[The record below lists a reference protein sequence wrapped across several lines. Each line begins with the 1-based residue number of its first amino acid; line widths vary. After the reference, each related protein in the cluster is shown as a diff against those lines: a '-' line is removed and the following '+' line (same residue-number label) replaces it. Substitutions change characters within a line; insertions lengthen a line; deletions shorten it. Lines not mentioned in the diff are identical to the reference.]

1 MAPANAFLS
10 ELPFP
15 KWHQAYDSV
24 LRETDDRA
32 LFKRIEVAEAAIL
45 TRKEVLAHG
54 SDHHPERQAMEDAL
68 VNLQRLKRDR
78 LNWR

>member
-1 MAPANAFLS
+1 MRSTDPSLP
-10 ELPFP
+10 EIPFP
-15 KWHQAYDSV
+15 KWRQEYESA
-24 LRETDDRA
+24 LRETDGKT
-32 LFKRIEVAEAAIL
+32 LFKRIEVAEASIRM
-45 TRKEVLAHG
+45 RKEILAHS